1 MTDPAEPEFVDDQRW
16 VLVVPVKAAL
26 VGKTRLG
33 VDVEVVRAIS
43 LDTIE
48 AAARSDRVE
57 LVLVPTSD
65 AGLGTVLQSNEKVR
79 VLAEDEPS
87 GIGAA
92 IRHALTGVAIES
104 PRAVLLGELPALDPA
119 DLDAALAL
127 AAEVTRA
134 FVADEEGT
142 GTSLVTASPG
152 VELVAE
158 FGADSAA
165 RHRELGLVELPIASG
180 STLRRDVD
188 TPEQLAAAAVLG
200 LGPRTRALLF

>member
-1 MTDPAEPEFVDDQRW
+1 MV
-16 VLVVPVKAAL
+16 VVPVKPAL

-33 VDVEVVRAIS
+33 VDVELVRAIS

-48 AAARSDRVE
+48 AAARAARVE

-65 AGLGTVLQSNEKVR
+65 AGLGTVLGGHSRVR
-79 VLAEDEPS
+79 VLAEDEPR

-92 IRHALTGVAIES
+92 IRHALVDVPLSS
-104 PRAVLLGELPALDPA
+104 PRAVLLGDLPALDAA

-127 AAEVTRA
+127 AGQVPRG

-142 GTSLVTASPG
+142 GTSLVTARPG

-158 FGADSAA
+158 FGTESAA
-165 RHRELGLVELPIASG
+165 RHRQLGLVELPIASG

-188 TPEQLAAAAVLG
+188 TPEQLAAAATLG
-200 LGPRTRALLF
+200 LGPRTRALLP

>member
-1 MTDPAEPEFVDDQRW
+1 MSESAEPERW
-16 VLVVPVKAAL
+16 VVVVPVKPAL
-26 VGKTRLG
+26 VGKSRLG

-48 AAARSDRVE
+48 AAARAARVE
-57 LVLVPTSD
+57 VVLVPTSD
-65 AGLGTVLQSNEKVR
+65 AGLGTVLHARENVR
-79 VLAEDEPS
+79 VLAEDEPR

-92 IRHALTGVAIES
+92 IRHALADVGVAS
-104 PRAVLLGELPALDPA
+104 PRAVLLGDLPALDPA

-127 AAEVTRA
+127 AAGEARA

-142 GTSLVTASPG
+142 GTSLVTAAPG

-188 TPEQLAAAAVLG
+188 TPEQLAAAAALG
-200 LGPRTRALLF
+200 LGPRTRALLP

>member
-1 MTDPAEPEFVDDQRW
+1 VSESAEHAHW
-16 VLVVPVKAAL
+16 VVVVPVKPAR

-33 VDVEVVRAIS
+33 AGVDLVRAIS

-48 AAARSDRVE
+48 AAARAVRVE
-57 LVLVPTSD
+57 VVLVPTSD
-65 AGLGTVLQSNEKVR
+65 AGLGTALHGHPKVR
-79 VLAEDEPS
+79 VLPEDEPR

-92 IRHALTGVAIES
+92 IRHALADVADVALAS
-104 PRAVLLGELPALDPA
+104 PRAVLLGDLPALDPA

-127 AAEVTRA
+127 AAGVARA

-142 GTSLVTASPG
+142 GTSLVTAAAG

-158 FGADSAA
+158 FGTDSAS
-165 RHRELGLVELPIASG
+165 RHRELGLVELPVASG

-188 TPEQLAAAAVLG
+188 TPEQLSAAAALG
-200 LGPRTRALLF
+200 LGPRSRGLVP